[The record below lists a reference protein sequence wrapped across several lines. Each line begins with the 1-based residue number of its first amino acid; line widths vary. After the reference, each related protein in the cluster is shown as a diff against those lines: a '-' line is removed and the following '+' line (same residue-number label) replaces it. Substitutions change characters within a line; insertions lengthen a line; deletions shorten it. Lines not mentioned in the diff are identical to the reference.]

1 MATAS
6 TQVSSTLANML
17 QTLQVSSPTSVA
29 AVLAALS
36 ESNAH
41 YYDVCSLLFE
51 LAQAMAQ
58 GGHTVVPGPVGEE
71 VVGGEEAEEAE
82 AEEAEAEEEAAGEV
96 GIVAAV
102 TATVAVAAAA
112 VPARAPTITD
122 ALAVA
127 VPVAVT
133 AAVPSLTTM
142 MTQLRQQLDL
152 ESSAQLPQVE
162 NAAAGLG
169 FTPDPSRNLG
179 QRIRALWQA
188 LVL

>member
-1 MATAS
+1 MNNVEVLRRLPSSAVMRWYPCELSMATAS

-29 AVLAALS
+29 AVLAALN

-82 AEEAEAEEEAAGEV
+82 EAEAEEAEEAEEAQEAEEAEEAEEAAEEAESGAESWGES
-96 GIVAAV
+96 GGDSEGEEGEEGEGEGEEQ
-102 TATVAVAAAA
+102 
-112 VPARAPTITD
+112 P
-122 ALAVA
+122 
-127 VPVAVT
+127 
-133 AAVPSLTTM
+133 
-142 MTQLRQQLDL
+142 
-152 ESSAQLPQVE
+152 
-162 NAAAGLG
+162 
-169 FTPDPSRNLG
+169 
-179 QRIRALWQA
+179 
-188 LVL
+188 

>member
-1 MATAS
+1 MNNVEVLRRLPSSAVMRWYPCELSMATAS

-82 AEEAEAEEEAAGEV
+82 AEEAEEAESGAESGGDSEGEEGEE
-96 GIVAAV
+96 GEGEGEEQ
-102 TATVAVAAAA
+102 
-112 VPARAPTITD
+112 P
-122 ALAVA
+122 
-127 VPVAVT
+127 
-133 AAVPSLTTM
+133 
-142 MTQLRQQLDL
+142 
-152 ESSAQLPQVE
+152 
-162 NAAAGLG
+162 
-169 FTPDPSRNLG
+169 
-179 QRIRALWQA
+179 
-188 LVL
+188 